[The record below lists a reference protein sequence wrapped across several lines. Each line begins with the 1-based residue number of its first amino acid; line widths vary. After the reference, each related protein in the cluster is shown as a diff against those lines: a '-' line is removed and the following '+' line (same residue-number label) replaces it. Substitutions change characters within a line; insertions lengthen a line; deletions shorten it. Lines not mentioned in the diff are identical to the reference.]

1 MPDCVSVL
9 TVKVVLFFPWFF
21 VSYRQL
27 LQEEE
32 VDLTARGS
40 GDLNTLQLAM

>member
-1 MPDCVSVL
+1 MCVCVCVHVYMIDFL
-9 TVKVVLFFPWFF
+9 LVFLF
-21 VSYRQL
+21 YRQL

-32 VDLTARGS
+32 VDLTARGN